1 MKKSILFIMI
11 AALSIA
17 VCACGN
23 SQNDTTTKTD
33 DGTTVEQPADDQ
45 EEADTDDQE
54 ETDVA
59 GQTQEEQAAEES
71 QVAKDFDGSGY
82 SDTGSGS
89 FSVKTPAGSSADG
102 IVPVVFADPSGMVQ
116 IGAVGEGMDGANLT
130 HIYIDGMETQT
141 SQIGYR
147 TDLTLML
154 QGESLTAGVHTV
166 EAVQFEGN
174 DPAAPV
180 TMYKSAQYEVQ
191 PK

>member
-1 MKKSILFIMI
+1 MKKIVLLLMI
-11 AALSIA
+11 SALSIA
-17 VCACGN
+17 ICACGN
-23 SQNDTTTKTD
+23 ASNDVATDTD
-33 DGTTVEQPADDQ
+33 DNTTVEQSVDEQ
-45 EEADTDDQE
+45 EESGKIDQDPE
-54 ETDVA
+54 PA
-59 GQTQEEQAAEES
+59 QEEQTAEEEA
-71 QVAKDFDGSGY
+71 VVKDFDGSGY
-82 SDTGSGS
+82 SDTGTGI

-102 IVPVVFADPSGMVQ
+102 IVPVVFADPRGMVQ

-141 SQIGYR
+141 AQIGYR

-154 QGESLTAGVHTV
+154 QGESLTAGVPTV